1 MLLSV
6 DDLFH
11 ARCSGALGGPWEHTG
26 AHAGDMGIGE
36 NNSVNAN
43 RAGDLMAPGPAA
55 HRQCGIAQ
63 FTVRLLD
70 GVRVAEEKEE
80 VVPLVES
87 S

>member
-1 MLLSV
+1 
-6 DDLFH
+6 
-11 ARCSGALGGPWEHTG
+11 
-26 AHAGDMGIGE
+26 MGIGE

-43 RAGDLMAPGPAA
+43 RAGNLMAPDPAA

-80 VVPLVES
+80 VVPLVEAS
-87 S
+87 